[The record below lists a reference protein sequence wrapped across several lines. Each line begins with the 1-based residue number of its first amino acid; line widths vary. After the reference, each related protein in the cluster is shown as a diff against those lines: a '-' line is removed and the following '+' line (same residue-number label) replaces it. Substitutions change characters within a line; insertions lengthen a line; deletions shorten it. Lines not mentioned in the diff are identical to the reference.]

1 MGGNRRAIRRV
12 FQEADGAVKF
22 LFIDHECHKK
32 TQSAEFFLEVVR
44 RRFSVDEHY
53 YANYYK
59 TGANNA
65 ISGYDGAIVWEFPI
79 ARNKF
84 YFPGKANVFV
94 PMYDNEW
101 ASFWQWKRIA
111 WSGMGVISFCD
122 KVSVHA
128 SRCGVKNILDV
139 RYFPDPTAFPQV
151 QGDPKRVFLWERGE
165 IDRATAERLFPPS
178 QGYVFDVKKADEFLD
193 REAYLERLSKCGIVI
208 APRRKE
214 GIGMAFLEAMAM
226 GKCVVANNDATM
238 NEYIKNGANGILF
251 SADHAEPVPSEAI
264 SRAMAGVGASATRL
278 RLRWLADAGKINDFI
293 ATQRPCRPSLL
304 NRVKLALSYPLYL
317 LEGGWHV
324 LAEHSSTICR
334 KNGTL

>member
-1 MGGNRRAIRRV
+1 MGGNRRAIRSV
-12 FQEADGAVKF
+12 FQGADGAVKF

-32 TQSAEFFLEVVR
+32 TRSAEFFLDVVR
-44 RRFSVDEHY
+44 KGFAVDEHY
-53 YANYYK
+53 YAKHYR
-59 TGANNA
+59 TGVDNA

-111 WSGMGVISFCD
+111 WSGMGVISSCD

-128 SRCGVKNILDV
+128 RRCGVKNILDV

-238 NEYIKNGANGILF
+238 NEYIKDGETGALF
-251 SADHAEPVPSEAI
+251 AEGDEMPVGEDKVANVRERVVP
-264 SRAMAGVGASATRL
+264 ASAKFRE
-278 RLRWLADAGKINDFI
+278 RWLEDKERINAFL
-293 ATQRPCRPSLL
+293 AEQKPCRPSLL
-304 NRVKLALSYPLYL
+304 NRLKIALSYPLYL
-317 LEGGWHV
+317 LEGVWYRIK
-324 LAEHSSTICR
+324 SSKR
-334 KNGTL
+334 VQYDYQ

>member
-1 MGGNRRAIRRV
+1 M
-12 FQEADGAVKF
+12 KL

-65 ISGYDGAIVWEFPI
+65 ISGCDGAIVWEFPI

-84 YFPGKANVFV
+84 YFTGKVNAFV

-111 WSGMGVISFCD
+111 WSGIGVISFCD
-122 KVSVHA
+122 KVSAHA
-128 SRCGVKNILDV
+128 RRCGVKNILDV
-139 RYFPDPTAFPQV
+139 RYFPDPTAFSQV

-193 REAYLERLSKCGIVI
+193 RDVYLKRLSKCGIVI

-238 NEYIKNGANGILF
+238 NEYIKDGETGILF
-251 SADHAEPVPSEAI
+251 ARGIEKTVDAAI
-264 SRAMAGVGASATRL
+264 VAKVRKNMAVASASFRA
-278 RLRWLADAGKINDFI
+278 RWLQDKEKINAFL
-293 ATQRPCRPSLL
+293 ANQKLCHPSLL
-304 NRVKLALSYPLYL
+304 NRIKISLSYPLFIM
-317 LEGGWHV
+317 EG
-324 LAEHSSTICR
+324 ACCR
-334 KNGTL
+334 ILKLGKRS